1 MIPFASFII
10 VFSALIGV
18 GAACAAVGQACF
30 RRRSDDVSTR
40 LAVLWSVASIGLSI
54 VVPALDGFQASKTAA
69 IASAAL
75 LAATALASFF
85 LSRYWRE
92 AAMKRE
98 AERLQLAKS
107 GYADSQL
114 ADPEVPQ
121 EPDIEAL
128 CAKAARTYEE
138 DVLRLLVEG
147 RTAPQIA
154 EELVVS
160 PNTVKTHVRN
170 LYRKLG
176 INRRADLA
184 CRLES

>member
-128 CAKAARTYEE
+128 CAKAARTYDLTRREE
-138 DVLRLLVEG
+138 ARH
-147 RTAPQIA
+147 RK
-154 EELVVS
+154 S
-160 PNTVKTHVRN
+160 PRSSSSLPTP
-170 LYRKLG
+170 
-176 INRRADLA
+176 
-184 CRLES
+184 

>member
-1 MIPFASFII
+1 
-10 VFSALIGV
+10 
-18 GAACAAVGQACF
+18 
-30 RRRSDDVSTR
+30 
-40 LAVLWSVASIGLSI
+40 
-54 VVPALDGFQASKTAA
+54 
-69 IASAAL
+69 
-75 LAATALASFF
+75 
-85 LSRYWRE
+85 
-92 AAMKRE
+92 MKRE

-128 CAKAARTYEE
+128 CAKAARTYDLTRREE

-160 PNTVKTHVRN
+160 PNTVKTHVRHIYAKMDIHSQQELIDYAIQMSQN
-170 LYRKLG
+170 FG
-176 INRRADLA
+176 IDINQLFSSPQQMSNVVADLGRSKA
-184 CRLES
+184 LIEALKVVTVKDTNGADVDLSKFFGTDPATEEGAEIITEVADEQE

>member
-121 EPDIEAL
+121 EPDIEASAPRPPAPTTSPAAKRMC
-128 CAKAARTYEE
+128 CASSLKGARH
-138 DVLRLLVEG
+138 RK
-147 RTAPQIA
+147 
-154 EELVVS
+154 S
-160 PNTVKTHVRN
+160 PRSSSSRPTP
-170 LYRKLG
+170 
-176 INRRADLA
+176 
-184 CRLES
+184 